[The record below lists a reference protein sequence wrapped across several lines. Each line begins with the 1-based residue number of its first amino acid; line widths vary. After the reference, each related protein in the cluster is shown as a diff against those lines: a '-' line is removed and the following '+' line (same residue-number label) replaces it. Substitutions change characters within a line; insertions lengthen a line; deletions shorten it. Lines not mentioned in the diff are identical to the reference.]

1 MTGDPLLCLPD
12 DLQLKLNKIVKQ
24 YPQTKDPIYE
34 LIAHFTEPQKHKKP
48 KLDISVGD
56 LQCTFQECSFS
67 SPKRGKYSLC
77 IHEQGVSLKAKE
89 TEMVLTFD
97 RISRILLL
105 PTPAKDKHFTVV
117 IVPKSKSHVLDTD
130 TIVFSFEEK
139 PFKIDTVWK
148 LNGNTT
154 FDRIKA
160 ALSRITTH
168 VIEPDTNVFLSS
180 KQAAKN
186 SKVSP
191 GKVYL
196 DCYVKSKDGI
206 LYLLPG
212 GMFFGFKKPMMYI
225 DTTAPSFHE
234 LGVQC
239 VTGRTFDLVATLVDN
254 EKEEL
259 IEFKMLDQGEYD
271 GTYH

>member
-12 DLQLKLNKIVKQ
+12 DLQLKLNKLVKQ
-24 YPQTKDPIYE
+24 YPQVKDPIYE
-34 LIAHFTEPQKHKKP
+34 LIAHFTEPQKHKKA
-48 KLDISVGD
+48 KLDINVGD

-67 SPKRGKYSLC
+67 SPKRGKYQLC
-77 IHEQGVSLKAKE
+77 IHEKGVSLRGKD
-89 TEMVLTFD
+89 TELVLRFD

-105 PTPAKDKHFTVV
+105 PTPAKSNHFTVV
-117 IVPKSKSHVLDTD
+117 IVPHSNSPILDTD

-139 PFKIDTVWK
+139 LFKM
-148 LNGNTT
+148 NTAWILSGKT
-154 FDRIKA
+154 TYARVKA
-160 ALSRITTH
+160 ALSRIH
-168 VIEPDTNVFLSS
+168 SQVIEPDPNVFLSS
-180 KQAAKN
+180 KQPTKN
-186 SKVSP
+186 SKSP
-191 GKVYL
+191 ISKVYL

-212 GMFFGFKKPMMYI
+212 GMFFGFKRPMMYI
-225 DTTAPSFHE
+225 DTTASFFRE

-239 VTGRTFDLVATLVDN
+239 VTGRTFDLVATLEDN

-271 GTYH
+271 G